1 MKDYLNKI
9 IVSRSKS
16 IEDLRAKIKA
26 SESADEVRALGET
39 LQTML
44 DELNEAKAKLDEL
57 DKEDNKDDGEDNG
70 EGASIE
76 GGASNDDGGENRSAF
91 KPMKTIGGVTM
102 KGNLFENRANDNA
115 VSTMEERTAF
125 MNYYLRGEKSE
136 HLRYETRTGDAA
148 GTSSNLGVLIP
159 QTVIQEI
166 IKEIENVRGVLYS
179 KVRKLN
185 VKGGVKFP
193 IGSFTATFHRISEA
207 GKSDR
212 QNAGGVGNDSVVFSY
227 KIGEIRLAR
236 TLLQTVL
243 SVPVFEQE
251 LANVIVE
258 AYVGAMDDEILN
270 GDGDDEMNGILTEA
284 AKVSGSRIPSTNIIV
299 FTEADM
305 ADWKLWQTNL
315 FAKIPL
321 GMRKYRPEFV
331 MSAGTYEANIKT
343 LYDNN
348 NRPVYAETFNPIDGD
363 ETSTFKGKE
372 VAFVENDVF
381 GDFDDIDVSV
391 GSTDSPFFGMYWVP
405 SKAYAI
411 NSNLEFS
418 VRDYFDEETN
428 QYVKKAIVINDGNVL
443 NGGFIFL
450 LKKVAIAEG

>member
-70 EGASIE
+70 EGASNE
-76 GGASNDDGGENRSAF
+76 GGASNDEGGENRSAF

-102 KGNLFENRANDNA
+102 RGNLFENRANDNA

-136 HLRYETRTGDAA
+136 YLRYETRSDAA

-166 IKEIENVRGVLYS
+166 IKEIEKVRGVLYS

-193 IGSFTATFHRISEA
+193 IGSFTATFHRISET

-212 QNAGGVGNDSVVFSY
+212 QNAGGIGADSVVFSY

-251 LANVIVE
+251 LAKVIVE
-258 AYVGAMDDEILN
+258 AYVAAMDDEILN

-284 AKVSGSRIPSTNIIV
+284 AKVSGSRIPSTNIIE

-305 ADWKLWQTNL
+305 ADWKSWQTKL

-343 LYDNN
+343 LKDNN
-348 NRPVYAETFNPIDGD
+348 NRPVYAEAFNPIDGD

-381 GDFDDIDVSV
+381 GDFDDIDVSS

-428 QYVKKAIVINDGNVL
+428 QYVKKAIVINDGNVI

-450 LKKVAIAEG
+450 LKKVATVHG

>member
-57 DKEDNKDDGEDNG
+57 DKEDDKDDGEDNG
-70 EGASIE
+70 EGASNE
-76 GGASNDDGGENRSAF
+76 GGASNDEGGENRSAF

-102 KGNLFENRANDNA
+102 RGNLFENRANDNA

-136 HLRYETRTGDAA
+136 YLRYETRSDAA

-166 IKEIENVRGVLYS
+166 IKEIEKVRGVLYS

-193 IGSFTATFHRISEA
+193 IGSFTATFHRISET

-212 QNAGGVGNDSVVFSY
+212 QNAGGIGADSVVFSY

-251 LANVIVE
+251 LAKVIVE
-258 AYVGAMDDEILN
+258 AYVAAMDDEILN

-284 AKVSGSRIPSTNIIV
+284 AKVSGSRIPSTNIIE

-305 ADWKLWQTNL
+305 ADWKSWQTKL

-343 LYDNN
+343 LKDNN

-381 GDFDDIDVSV
+381 GDFDDIDVSS

-428 QYVKKAIVINDGNVL
+428 QYVKKAIVINDGNVI

-450 LKKVAIAEG
+450 LKKVATVHG

>member
-9 IVSRSKS
+9 IASRSKS
-16 IEDLRAKIKA
+16 IEDLRAKIKS

-39 LQTML
+39 LQAML
-44 DELNEAKAKLDEL
+44 DELNEAKAKLDEIEKN
-57 DKEDNKDDGEDNG
+57 DEDNKDEGG
-70 EGASIE
+70 EGAPANE
-76 GGASNDDGGENRSAF
+76 GEGESASRSAF
-91 KPMKTIGGVTM
+91 NPMKAIGGVEM
-102 KGNLFENRANDNA
+102 RGNQIVTNDNSI
-115 VSTMEERTAF
+115 STMEERTAF

-136 HLRYETRTGDAA
+136 YLRYETRSGDEA

-166 IKEIENVRGVLYS
+166 IKEIEKVRGVLYA

-193 IGSFTATFHRISEA
+193 IGSFTATFHRISET

-212 QNAGGVGNDSVVFSY
+212 QNAGGIGNDSVVFSY

-251 LANVIVE
+251 LAKVIVE
-258 AYVGAMDDEILN
+258 AYVAAMDDEILN

-284 AKVSGSRIPSTNIIV
+284 AKVSGSRIPSTNIIE
-299 FTEADM
+299 FTEDDM
-305 ADWKLWQTNL
+305 ADWKAWQTKL

-343 LYDNN
+343 LHDNN
-348 NRPVYAETFNPIDGD
+348 NRPVYAETYNPVDGT

-381 GDFDDIDVSV
+381 GDFDDIDVSAE
-391 GSTDSPFFGMYWVP
+391 STDSPYFGMYWVP
-405 SKAYAI
+405 EKAYAI

-418 VRDYFDEETN
+418 VREYFDEETN

-450 LKKVAIAEG
+450 LKKVASEAEG

>member
-57 DKEDNKDDGEDNG
+57 DKEDDKDDGEDNG
-70 EGASIE
+70 EGASNE
-76 GGASNDDGGENRSAF
+76 GGASNDEGGENRSAF

-102 KGNLFENRANDNA
+102 RGNLFENRANDNA

-136 HLRYETRTGDAA
+136 YLRYETRSDAA

-166 IKEIENVRGVLYS
+166 IKEIEKVRGVLYS

-193 IGSFTATFHRISEA
+193 IGSFTATFHRISET

-212 QNAGGVGNDSVVFSY
+212 QNAGGIGADSVVFSY

-251 LANVIVE
+251 LAKVIVE
-258 AYVGAMDDEILN
+258 AYVAAMDDEILN

-284 AKVSGSRIPSTNIIV
+284 AKVSGSRIPSTNIIE

-305 ADWKLWQTNL
+305 ADWKSWQTKL

-343 LYDNN
+343 LKDNN

-450 LKKVAIAEG
+450 LKKVATVHG

>member
-26 SESADEVRALGET
+26 SDSADEVRALGET

-44 DELNEAKAKLDEL
+44 DELNDAKTKLDEL
-57 DKEDNKDDGEDNG
+57 DKEDNKDDGEG
-70 EGASIE
+70 ESNE
-76 GGASNDDGGENRSAF
+76 GGAINDEGGENRSAF
-91 KPMKTIGGVTM
+91 KPMRTIGGVTM
-102 KGNLFENRANDNA
+102 KGNQFENRANDIE

-136 HLRYETRTGDAA
+136 HLRYETRSDAA

-193 IGSFTATFHRISEA
+193 IGSFTATFHRISET

-212 QNAGGVGNDSVVFSY
+212 QNAGGIGADSVVFSY

-258 AYVGAMDDEILN
+258 AYVAAMDDEILN
-270 GDGDDEMNGILTEA
+270 GDGNNEMNGILTEA
-284 AKVSGSRIPSTNIIV
+284 AKVSGSRIPSANIIE

-305 ADWKLWQTNL
+305 ADWKSWQTKL
-315 FAKIPL
+315 FANIPL

-381 GDFDDIDVSV
+381 GDFDDIDVSAN
-391 GSTDSPFFGMYWVP
+391 STDSPFFGMYWVP
-405 SKAYAI
+405 EKAYGI

-450 LKKVAIAEG
+450 LKKVASAEG

>member
-57 DKEDNKDDGEDNG
+57 DKEDNKDDGEGNG
-70 EGASIE
+70 EGASNE
-76 GGASNDDGGENRSAF
+76 GGASNDEGGENRSAF

-136 HLRYETRTGDAA
+136 YLRYETRSDAA

-166 IKEIENVRGVLYS
+166 IKEIEKVRGVLYS
-179 KVRKLN
+179 KVCKLN

-193 IGSFTATFHRISEA
+193 IGSFTATFHRISET

-212 QNAGGVGNDSVVFSY
+212 QNAGGIGADSVVFSY

-270 GDGDDEMNGILTEA
+270 GDGNDEMNGILTEA
-284 AKVSGSRIPSTNIIV
+284 AKVSGSRIPSSNIIE
-299 FTEADM
+299 FTEVDM
-305 ADWKLWQTNL
+305 EDWKLWQTKL

-363 ETSTFKGKE
+363 ETSSFKGKE

>member
-70 EGASIE
+70 EGASNE
-76 GGASNDDGGENRSAF
+76 GGASNDEGGENRSAF

-102 KGNLFENRANDNA
+102 RGNLFENRANDNA

-136 HLRYETRTGDAA
+136 YLRYETRSDAA

-166 IKEIENVRGVLYS
+166 IKEIEKVRGVLYS

-193 IGSFTATFHRISEA
+193 IGSFTATFHRISET

-212 QNAGGVGNDSVVFSY
+212 QNAGGIGADSVVFSY

-251 LANVIVE
+251 LAKVIVE
-258 AYVGAMDDEILN
+258 AYVAAMDDEILN

-284 AKVSGSRIPSTNIIV
+284 AKVSGSRIPSTNIIE

-305 ADWKLWQTNL
+305 ADWKSWQTKL

-343 LYDNN
+343 LKDNN
-348 NRPVYAETFNPIDGD
+348 NRPVYAEAFNPIDGD

-450 LKKVAIAEG
+450 LKKVATVHG

>member
-44 DELNEAKAKLDEL
+44 DELNEAKAKLDEI
-57 DKEDNKDDGEDNG
+57 DNDDQDNKDDGE
-70 EGASIE
+70 GASDE
-76 GGASNDDGGENRSAF
+76 GGASNDEGGENRSAF

-102 KGNLFENRANDNA
+102 KGNLFENRTNDNA
-115 VSTMEERTAF
+115 ASTMEERTAF

-136 HLRYETRTGDAA
+136 YLRYETRSDAA

-166 IKEIENVRGVLYS
+166 IKEIEKVRGVLYS

-193 IGSFTATFHRISEA
+193 IGSFTATFHRISET

-212 QNAGGVGNDSVVFSY
+212 QNAGGIGADSVVFSY

-258 AYVGAMDDEILN
+258 AYVAAMDDEILN
-270 GDGDDEMNGILTEA
+270 GDGNNEMNGILTEA
-284 AKVSGSRIPSTNIIV
+284 AKVSGSRIPSSNIIE

-305 ADWKLWQTNL
+305 ADWKSWQTKL
-315 FAKIPL
+315 FANIPL

-381 GDFDDIDVSV
+381 GDFDDIDVSN
-391 GSTDSPFFGMYWVP
+391 GSTNSPFFGMYWVP
-405 SKAYAI
+405 EKAYAI

-450 LKKVAIAEG
+450 LKKVASAEG

>member
-57 DKEDNKDDGEDNG
+57 DKEDDKDDGEDNG
-70 EGASIE
+70 EGASNE
-76 GGASNDDGGENRSAF
+76 GGASNDEGGENRSAF

-102 KGNLFENRANDNA
+102 RGNLFENRANDNA

-136 HLRYETRTGDAA
+136 YLRYETRSDAA

-166 IKEIENVRGVLYS
+166 IKEIEKVRGVLYS

-193 IGSFTATFHRISEA
+193 IGSFTATFHRISET

-212 QNAGGVGNDSVVFSY
+212 QNAGGIGADSVVFSY

-251 LANVIVE
+251 LAKVIVE
-258 AYVGAMDDEILN
+258 AYVAAMDDEILN

-284 AKVSGSRIPSTNIIV
+284 AKVSGSRIPSTNIIE

-305 ADWKLWQTNL
+305 ADWKSWQTKL

-343 LYDNN
+343 LKDNN
-348 NRPVYAETFNPIDGD
+348 NRPVYAEAFNPIDGD

-450 LKKVAIAEG
+450 LKKVATVHG

>member
-57 DKEDNKDDGEDNG
+57 DNKDDGEDNG
-70 EGASIE
+70 EGASNE
-76 GGASNDDGGENRSAF
+76 GGASNDEGGENRSAF
-91 KPMKTIGGVTM
+91 NPMKTIGGVTM
-102 KGNLFENRANDNA
+102 KGNLTENRANDYA

-136 HLRYETRTGDAA
+136 YLRYETRSDAA

-193 IGSFTATFHRISEA
+193 IGSFTATFHRISET

-212 QNAGGVGNDSVVFSY
+212 QNAGGIGADSVVFSY

-258 AYVGAMDDEILN
+258 AYVAAMDDEILN
-270 GDGDDEMNGILTEA
+270 GDGNNEMNGILTEA
-284 AKVSGSRIPSTNIIV
+284 AKVSGSRIPSSNIIE

-305 ADWKLWQTNL
+305 ADWKSWQTKL
-315 FAKIPL
+315 FANIPL

-381 GDFDDIDVSV
+381 GDFDDIDVSN

-405 SKAYAI
+405 EKAYAI

-443 NGGFIFL
+443 NCGFIFL
-450 LKKVAIAEG
+450 LKKVASAEG

>member
-70 EGASIE
+70 EGASNE
-76 GGASNDDGGENRSAF
+76 GGASNDEGGENRSAF

-102 KGNLFENRANDNA
+102 RGNLFENRANDNA

-136 HLRYETRTGDAA
+136 YLRYETRSDAA

-166 IKEIENVRGVLYS
+166 IKEIEKVRGVLYS

-193 IGSFTATFHRISEA
+193 IGSFTATFHRISET

-212 QNAGGVGNDSVVFSY
+212 QNAGGIGADSVVFSY

-251 LANVIVE
+251 LAKVIVE
-258 AYVGAMDDEILN
+258 AYVAAMDDEILN

-284 AKVSGSRIPSTNIIV
+284 AKVSGSRIPSTNIIE

-305 ADWKLWQTNL
+305 ADWKSWQTKL

-343 LYDNN
+343 LKDNN

-450 LKKVAIAEG
+450 LKKVATVHG

>member
-16 IEDLRAKIKA
+16 IEDLRARIKA

-70 EGASIE
+70 EGASNE
-76 GGASNDDGGENRSAF
+76 GGASNDEGGENRSAF
-91 KPMKTIGGVTM
+91 KPMRTIGGVTM
-102 KGNLFENRANDNA
+102 KGNQFENRANDNA

-136 HLRYETRTGDAA
+136 YLRYETRSDAA

-193 IGSFTATFHRISEA
+193 IGSFTATFHRISET

-212 QNAGGVGNDSVVFSY
+212 QNAGGIGADSVVFSY

-258 AYVGAMDDEILN
+258 AYVAAMDDEILN
-270 GDGDDEMNGILTEA
+270 GDGNNEMNGILTEA
-284 AKVSGSRIPSTNIIV
+284 AKVSGSRIPSTNIIE
-299 FTEADM
+299 FTAADM
-305 ADWKLWQTNL
+305 ADWKSWQTKL
-315 FAKIPL
+315 FAKISL

-331 MSAGTYEANIKT
+331 MSAGTYDANIKT
-343 LYDNN
+343 LMDNN

-381 GDFDDIDVSV
+381 GDFDDIDVSNN
-391 GSTDSPFFGMYWVP
+391 STDSPFFGMYWVP
-405 SKAYAI
+405 EKAYAI

-450 LKKVAIAEG
+450 LKKVATVQG

>member
-57 DKEDNKDDGEDNG
+57 DKEDDKDDGEDNG
-70 EGASIE
+70 EGASNE
-76 GGASNDDGGENRSAF
+76 GGASNDEGGENRSAF

-136 HLRYETRTGDAA
+136 YLRYETRSDAA

-166 IKEIENVRGVLYS
+166 IKEIEKVRGVLYS

-193 IGSFTATFHRISEA
+193 IGSFTATFHRISET

-212 QNAGGVGNDSVVFSY
+212 QNAGGIGADSVVFSY

-251 LANVIVE
+251 LAKVIVE
-258 AYVGAMDDEILN
+258 AYVAAMDDEILN

-284 AKVSGSRIPSTNIIV
+284 AKVSGSRIPSTNIIE

-305 ADWKLWQTNL
+305 ADWKSWQTKL

-343 LYDNN
+343 LKDNN
-348 NRPVYAETFNPIDGD
+348 NRPVYAEAFNPIDGD
-363 ETSTFKGKE
+363 ETSTFRGKE

-450 LKKVAIAEG
+450 LKKVATVHG

>member
-57 DKEDNKDDGEDNG
+57 DELDNKDDGEGNG
-70 EGASIE
+70 EGASNE
-76 GGASNDDGGENRSAF
+76 GGASNDEGGENRSAF
-91 KPMKTIGGVTM
+91 KLMKTIGGVTM
-102 KGNLFENRANDNA
+102 KGNLIENRSNDYA

-136 HLRYETRTGDAA
+136 HLRYETRSDAA

-166 IKEIENVRGVLYS
+166 IKGVEKVRGVLYS

-193 IGSFTATFHRISEA
+193 IGSFTATFHRISET

-212 QNAGGVGNDSVVFSY
+212 QNAGGIGADSVVFSY

-258 AYVGAMDDEILN
+258 AYVAAMDDEILN
-270 GDGDDEMNGILTEA
+270 GDGNDEMNGILTEA
-284 AKVSGSRIPSTNIIV
+284 AKVSGSRIPSSNIIE

-305 ADWKLWQTNL
+305 ADWKSWQTKL
-315 FAKIPL
+315 FANIPL

-348 NRPVYAETFNPIDGD
+348 NRPVYAETFNPVDGD

-381 GDFDDIDVSV
+381 GDFDDIDVS
-391 GSTDSPFFGMYWVP
+391 TDSPFFGMYWVP
-405 SKAYAI
+405 EKAYAI

-450 LKKVAIAEG
+450 LKKVASAEG

>member
-57 DKEDNKDDGEDNG
+57 DKEDDKDDGEDNG
-70 EGASIE
+70 EGASNE
-76 GGASNDDGGENRSAF
+76 GGASNDEGGENRSAF

-102 KGNLFENRANDNA
+102 RGNLFENRANDNA

-136 HLRYETRTGDAA
+136 YLRYETRSDAA

-166 IKEIENVRGVLYS
+166 IKEIEKVRGVLYS

-193 IGSFTATFHRISEA
+193 IGSFTATFHRISET

-212 QNAGGVGNDSVVFSY
+212 QNAGGIGADSVVFSY

-258 AYVGAMDDEILN
+258 AYVAAMDDEILN

-284 AKVSGSRIPSTNIIV
+284 AKVSGSRIPSTNIIE

-305 ADWKLWQTNL
+305 ADWKSWQTKL

-343 LYDNN
+343 LKDNN

-381 GDFDDIDVSV
+381 GDFDDIDVSS

-428 QYVKKAIVINDGNVL
+428 QYVKKAIVINDGNVI

-450 LKKVAIAEG
+450 LKKVATVHG

>member
-57 DKEDNKDDGEDNG
+57 DKEDDKDDGEDNG
-70 EGASIE
+70 EGASNE
-76 GGASNDDGGENRSAF
+76 GGASNDEGGENRSAF

-136 HLRYETRTGDAA
+136 YLRYETRSDAA

-166 IKEIENVRGVLYS
+166 IKEIEKVRGVLYS

-193 IGSFTATFHRISEA
+193 IGSFTATFHRISET

-212 QNAGGVGNDSVVFSY
+212 QNAGGIGADSVVFSY

-251 LANVIVE
+251 LAKVIVE
-258 AYVGAMDDEILN
+258 AYVASMDDEILN

-284 AKVSGSRIPSTNIIV
+284 AKVSGSRIPSTNIIE

-305 ADWKLWQTNL
+305 ADWKSWQTKL

-343 LYDNN
+343 LKDNN
-348 NRPVYAETFNPIDGD
+348 NRPVYAEAFNPIDGD

-450 LKKVAIAEG
+450 LKKVATVQG

>member
-57 DKEDNKDDGEDNG
+57 DKEDDKDDGEDNG
-70 EGASIE
+70 EGASNE
-76 GGASNDDGGENRSAF
+76 GGASNDEGGENRSAF

-102 KGNLFENRANDNA
+102 RGNLFENRANDNA

-136 HLRYETRTGDAA
+136 YLRYETRSDAA

-166 IKEIENVRGVLYS
+166 IKEIEKVRGVLYS

-193 IGSFTATFHRISEA
+193 IGSFTATFHRISET

-212 QNAGGVGNDSVVFSY
+212 QNAGGIGADSVVFSY

-251 LANVIVE
+251 LAKVIVE
-258 AYVGAMDDEILN
+258 AYVAAMDDEILN

-284 AKVSGSRIPSTNIIV
+284 AKVSGSRIPSTNIIE

-305 ADWKLWQTNL
+305 ADWKSWQTKL

-343 LYDNN
+343 LKDNN
-348 NRPVYAETFNPIDGD
+348 NRPVYAEAFNPIDGD

-428 QYVKKAIVINDGNVL
+428 QYVKKAIVINDGNVI

-450 LKKVAIAEG
+450 LKKVATVHG